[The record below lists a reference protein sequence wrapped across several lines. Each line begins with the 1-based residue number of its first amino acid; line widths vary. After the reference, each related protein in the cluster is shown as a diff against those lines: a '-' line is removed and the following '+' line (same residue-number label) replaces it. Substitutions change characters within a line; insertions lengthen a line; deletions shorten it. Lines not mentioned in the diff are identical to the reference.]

1 MNGASDLPYEARR
14 NPALP
19 WGYWILID
27 AEDDHSVP
35 LLDEYGERWRSL
47 REALWKGRLGMAARG
62 DLGPADEEQIEFLL
76 AILAMIDRSVVSAEG
91 VVSDMFENSWLL
103 TSHYSSWLAGQ
114 GLLKAD
120 GNLATARLTPEGR
133 AVLVMLAS
141 TRPADRVAL
150 PIGLRG
156 LHPFARLRPE
166 PDREAMEAA
175 ILAAEAKTPNDTVR
189 FLRKDLPGRPSI
201 VLVGA
206 ANARM
211 PMAETHWSL
220 GFAQTH
226 HRDHLYAWMLAQ
238 ADRWQDWFTIA
249 REQRSGAL
257 TGHLLTLFIAQDC
270 DEREI

>member
-1 MNGASDLPYEARR
+1 MNGASDVPYEARR

-27 AEDDHSVP
+27 AEDDPSAP

-47 REALWKGRLGMAARG
+47 REALWKGRLGMASRS

-76 AILAMIDRSVVSAEG
+76 AILAMIDRSIVSAEG
-91 VVSDMFENSWLL
+91 VISDMFENSWLL

-114 GLLKAD
+114 GLIEAD

-133 AVLVMLAS
+133 AILVMLVS
-141 TRPADRVAL
+141 TRPADRAPL

-156 LHPFARLRPE
+156 LHPFAQLRPA

-175 ILAAEAKTPNDTVR
+175 IIATEAKMPNDTVR
-189 FLRKDLPGRPSI
+189 FLRKDMPDRPSI
-201 VLVGA
+201 ILVGA

-220 GFAQTH
+220 GFTQTY

-257 TGHLLTLFIAQDC
+257 TEHLLTLFIAQDC
-270 DEREI
+270 EESGI

>member
-1 MNGASDLPYEARR
+1 
-14 NPALP
+14 
-19 WGYWILID
+19 
-27 AEDDHSVP
+27 
-35 LLDEYGERWRSL
+35 
-47 REALWKGRLGMAARG
+47 MAARG

-76 AILAMIDRSVVSAEG
+76 AMLAMIDRSVVSAEG

-114 GLLKAD
+114 NLIEAD

-141 TRPADRVAL
+141 TRPADREPL
-150 PIGLRG
+150 PIGLEG
-156 LHPFARLRPE
+156 LHPFAKLRPV
-166 PDREAMEAA
+166 PDREAMESA
-175 ILAAEAKTPNDTVR
+175 ILAAEAKIPNATVR
-189 FLRKDLPGRPSI
+189 FLRKDMPNRPSI

-220 GFAQTH
+220 GFTQTY

-238 ADRWQDWFTIA
+238 TDRWQGWFTIA

-257 TGHLLTLFIAQDC
+257 TEHLLTLFIAQDC
-270 DEREI
+270 EERRI

>member
-1 MNGASDLPYEARR
+1 MKGATDLPYEARR

-27 AEDDHSVP
+27 AEDDPKAP

-47 REALWKGRLGMAARG
+47 REALWKGRLGMASRG
-62 DLGPADEEQIEFLL
+62 DLGPADEEQLEFLL
-76 AILAMIDRSVVSAEG
+76 AILAMIDRGVVSAEG

-114 GLLKAD
+114 GLIEAD
-120 GNLATARLTPEGR
+120 GNLGTASLTLEGR
-133 AVLVMLAS
+133 AALVMLAS
-141 TRPADRVAL
+141 TRPTDRAPR
-150 PIGLRG
+150 PIGIRG
-156 LHPFARLRPE
+156 LHPFAQLRPA

-175 ILAAEAKTPNDTVR
+175 ILFAEVKLPNDTVR
-189 FLRKDLPGRPSI
+189 FLRRDLPDRPSI

-220 GFAQTH
+220 GFAQTY
-226 HRDHLYAWMLAQ
+226 HRDRLYTWMLAQ
-238 ADRWQDWFTIA
+238 ADRWQDWFMIA

-257 TGHLLTLFIAQDC
+257 TEHLLTLFIAQDC
-270 DEREI
+270 EERGI